1 VRNVRRRPAIV
12 RLAILAGIIG
22 LAIYAAYRTGV
33 LTDAVRARQFLHGLR
48 SLPWLP
54 FWFVSGYA
62 LTAAIGIPPVV
73 MTLAGG
79 AVFGWQLGVVYSW
92 MGGFLGALGGY
103 ALARWLGGNAIRQ
116 LLGRHVEKLD
126 RLTAAPSFLALFRLR
141 VNPIVPFNVLNFA
154 AGLSRVPVRPYVSS
168 TAAGI
173 LPATIVYVYFADSVI
188 DGATG
193 ARQRALWH
201 IVLASL
207 VIILVSLSP
216 KLLRRMRSE

>member
-1 VRNVRRRPAIV
+1 M
-12 RLAILAGIIG
+12 
-22 LAIYAAYRTGV
+22 YRTGV
-33 LTDAVRARQFLHGLR
+33 LSDAAHAKRFLVSLR
-48 SLPWLP
+48 SVPWLP
-54 FWFVSGYA
+54 FWFVTGYA
-62 LTAAIGIPPVV
+62 VTAAIGIPPVV

-92 MGGFLGALGGY
+92 IGCFLGAIGGY
-103 ALARWLGGNAIRQ
+103 AMARWLGGSAIRQ

-154 AGLSRVPVRPYVSS
+154 SGLSRVPVRPYLSS

-188 DGATG
+188 DGATE

-201 IVLASL
+201 IVLASV
-207 VIILVSLSP
+207 VIILLSLSP
-216 KLLRRMRSE
+216 KLLRRMRSDQ